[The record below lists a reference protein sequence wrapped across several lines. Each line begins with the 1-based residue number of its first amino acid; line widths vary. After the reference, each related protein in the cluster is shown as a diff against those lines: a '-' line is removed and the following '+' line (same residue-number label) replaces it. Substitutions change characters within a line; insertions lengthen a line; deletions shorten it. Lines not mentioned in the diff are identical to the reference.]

1 MSFASE
7 TAKPK
12 TAKTANVFK
21 IFALILNL
29 AYNIIERTNE
39 SKGGKANEYY
49 KGY

>member
-7 TAKPK
+7 TEKLK

-21 IFALILNL
+21 ILALILNS

-39 SKGGKANEYY
+39 SKGGKVNEQNN
-49 KGY
+49 